1 MERGMTEATDTQTS
15 ALLEAL
21 AKAHQV
27 AGDLRNVLRSQREML
42 RERGFSLPP
51 GTTTALD
58 EIIREIDGVQ
68 REVGNVEHERDQYR
82 ALADVAALINSSL
95 DLTQVLNE
103 VMDTIILLTGAER
116 GYLMLRDDETGGLTF
131 RIARNM
137 DRETIDEKEFEV
149 SRSVVGQVA
158 QSGEAVLTADAL
170 DDQRLSAAES
180 IISMRLRSI
189 LCVPL
194 KLKGVVTGVIYT
206 DNKIQRGVFDER
218 TRDLLSAFSDQAA
231 VAIENARLFESVKA
245 SLAAITEMKNLQDNV
260 FASIV
265 SGVITTDR
273 DLCIA
278 LINRRAEEILG
289 VEGSVGYPLYDVLPP
304 LGPRFERL
312 IEQVLEADEQLSGA
326 EFETEIPGVGWV
338 DLSFSFSPLKDAANQ
353 SQGVVVVLD
362 DLTESK
368 RREAQ
373 IAGVRRYLPAEVVDG
388 IRTADGLKLGG
399 TREVITIL
407 FADIRGF
414 STYSERLDPE
424 RLVEIINTYMTIAA
438 DAIHMHQG
446 VIDKFMGDEV
456 MALFNAPI
464 RPQEDHALRAVRT
477 ACAMRSDIQ
486 AYHETVPSGDRLQF
500 GIGVH
505 TGEAIVGNVGSPD
518 RLDYSAMGDSVNL
531 AKRLQEVADPDQVL
545 ISEDTYNLVKDKVEV
560 RQLEPIVVKGRSQQT
575 RVYELL
581 RVRG

>member
-1 MERGMTEATDTQTS
+1 MTEATDTTASTLQDT
-15 ALLEAL
+15 LK
-21 AKAHQV
+21 KAQQV
-27 AGDLRNVLRSQREML
+27 ASDLRNILRSQREML

-51 GTTTALD
+51 GTTSALD
-58 EIIREIDGVQ
+58 EIIKQIDDAKKEIRGTE
-68 REVGNVEHERDQYR
+68 RERDQYH

-103 VMDTIILLTGAER
+103 VMDTIIMLTGAER
-116 GYLMLRDDETGGLTF
+116 GYLMLRDEETGELIL

-137 DRETIDEKEFEV
+137 DRETITEREFEV

-158 QSGEAVLTADAL
+158 ESGEAVLTADAL

-206 DNKIQRGVFDER
+206 DNKIQRGVFDEH

-245 SLAAITEMKNLQDNV
+245 SLAAITEMKSLQDNV

-265 SGVITTDR
+265 SGVITTDQN
-273 DLCIA
+273 LCIS
-278 LINRRAEEILG
+278 LINRRAEEILKI
-289 VEGSVGYPLYDVLPP
+289 ENSVGLPLYEALPP
-304 LGPRFERL
+304 LGQRFERL
-312 IEQVLEADEQLSGA
+312 IEQVLETDEHLAGV
-326 EFETEIPGVGWV
+326 EFEAEIPNIGWA
-338 DLSFSFSPLKDAANQ
+338 DLSFSFSPLKDASNQ

-362 DLTESK
+362 DLTEVK

-388 IRTADGLKLGG
+388 IRTAEGLKLGG
-399 TREVITIL
+399 TREVISIL

-438 DAIHMHQG
+438 DAIHMQQG
-446 VIDKFMGDEV
+446 VIDKFMGDAV

-464 RPQEDHALRAVRT
+464 RPQADHALRAVRT
-477 ACAMRSDIQ
+477 ACAMRSDIR
-486 AYHETVPSGDRLQF
+486 AYHETVPQADRLQF

-505 TGEAIVGNVGSPD
+505 TGEAVVGNVGSPD
-518 RLDYSAMGDSVNL
+518 RLDYSAMGDSVNI
-531 AKRLQEVADPDQVL
+531 AKRLQEVAGASQIL
-545 ISEDTYNLVKDKVEV
+545 ISEDTYRLVKDKVEV
-560 RQLEPIVVKGRSQQT
+560 KQLGPIVVEGRSQQT
-575 RVYELL
+575 QVYELL

>member
-1 MERGMTEATDTQTS
+1 MTEATDTTASTLQDT
-15 ALLEAL
+15 LK
-21 AKAHQV
+21 KAQQV
-27 AGDLRNVLRSQREML
+27 ASDLRNILRSQREML

-51 GTTTALD
+51 GTTSALD
-58 EIIREIDGVQ
+58 EIIKQIDDAKKEIRGTE
-68 REVGNVEHERDQYR
+68 RERDQYH

-103 VMDTIILLTGAER
+103 VMDTIIMLTGAER
-116 GYLMLRDDETGGLTF
+116 GYLMLRDEETGELIL

-137 DRETIDEKEFEV
+137 DRETITEREFEV

-158 QSGEAVLTADAL
+158 ESGEAVLTADAL

-206 DNKIQRGVFDER
+206 DNKIQRGVFDEH

-245 SLAAITEMKNLQDNV
+245 SLAAITEMKSLQDNV

-265 SGVITTDR
+265 SGVITTDQN
-273 DLCIA
+273 LCIS
-278 LINRRAEEILG
+278 LINRRAEEILKI
-289 VEGSVGYPLYDVLPP
+289 ENSVGLPLYEALPP
-304 LGPRFERL
+304 LGQRFERL
-312 IEQVLEADEQLSGA
+312 IEQVLETDEHLAGV
-326 EFETEIPGVGWV
+326 EFEAEIPNIGWA
-338 DLSFSFSPLKDAANQ
+338 DLSFSFSPLKDASDQ

-362 DLTESK
+362 DLTEVK

-388 IRTADGLKLGG
+388 IRTAEGLKLGG
-399 TREVITIL
+399 TREVISIL

-438 DAIHMHQG
+438 DAIHMQQG
-446 VIDKFMGDEV
+446 VIDKFMGDAV

-464 RPQEDHALRAVRT
+464 RPQADHALRAVRT
-477 ACAMRSDIQ
+477 ACAMRSDIR
-486 AYHETVPSGDRLQF
+486 AYHETVPQADRLQF

-505 TGEAIVGNVGSPD
+505 TGEAVVGNVGSPD
-518 RLDYSAMGDSVNL
+518 RLDYSAMGDSVNI
-531 AKRLQEVADPDQVL
+531 AKRLQEVAGASQIL
-545 ISEDTYNLVKDKVEV
+545 ISEDTYRLVKDKVEV
-560 RQLEPIVVKGRSQQT
+560 KQLGPIVVEGRSQQT
-575 RVYELL
+575 QVYELL

>member
-1 MERGMTEATDTQTS
+1 MTEATDTTVSTLQDT
-15 ALLEAL
+15 LK
-21 AKAHQV
+21 KAQQV
-27 AGDLRNVLRSQREML
+27 ASDLRNILRSQREML

-51 GTTTALD
+51 GTTSALD
-58 EIIREIDGVQ
+58 EIIKQIDDAKKEIRGTE
-68 REVGNVEHERDQYR
+68 RERDQYH

-103 VMDTIILLTGAER
+103 VMDTIIMLTGAER
-116 GYLMLRDDETGGLTF
+116 GYLMLRDEETGELIL

-137 DRETIDEKEFEV
+137 DRETITEREFEV

-158 QSGEAVLTADAL
+158 ESGEAVLTADAL

-206 DNKIQRGVFDER
+206 DNKIQRGVFDEH

-245 SLAAITEMKNLQDNV
+245 SLAAITEMKSLQDNV

-265 SGVITTDR
+265 SGVITTDQN
-273 DLCIA
+273 LCIS
-278 LINRRAEEILG
+278 LINRRAEEILKI
-289 VEGSVGYPLYDVLPP
+289 ENSVGLPLYEALPP
-304 LGPRFERL
+304 LGQRFERL
-312 IEQVLEADEQLSGA
+312 IEQVLETDEHLAGV
-326 EFETEIPGVGWV
+326 EFEAEIPNIGWA
-338 DLSFSFSPLKDAANQ
+338 DLSFSFSPLKDASNQ

-362 DLTESK
+362 DLTEVK

-388 IRTADGLKLGG
+388 IRTAEGLKLGG
-399 TREVITIL
+399 TREVISIL

-438 DAIHMHQG
+438 DAIHMQQG
-446 VIDKFMGDEV
+446 VIDKFMGDAV

-464 RPQEDHALRAVRT
+464 RPQADHALRAVRT
-477 ACAMRSDIQ
+477 ACAMRSDIR
-486 AYHETVPSGDRLQF
+486 AYHETVPQADRLQF

-505 TGEAIVGNVGSPD
+505 TGEAVVGNVGSPD
-518 RLDYSAMGDSVNL
+518 RLDYSAMGDSVNI
-531 AKRLQEVADPDQVL
+531 AKRLQEVAGASQIL
-545 ISEDTYNLVKDKVEV
+545 ISEDTYRLGKDKVKV
-560 RQLEPIVVKGRSQQT
+560 KQLGPIVVEGRSQQT
-575 RVYELL
+575 QVYELL

>member
-1 MERGMTEATDTQTS
+1 MERGMTETTDTNISELQEKLKS
-15 ALLEAL
+15 AQKMA
-21 AKAHQV
+21 A
-27 AGDLRNVLRSQREML
+27 DLRNILRSQREML

-51 GTTTALD
+51 GTTSALD
-58 EIIREIDGVQ
+58 DIIKQVDGAQKEIRGI
-68 REVGNVEHERDQYR
+68 EHERDQYR

-103 VMDTIILLTGAER
+103 VMDTIIMLAGAER
-116 GYLMLRDDETGGLTF
+116 GYLMLRDEETGELTL
-131 RIARNM
+131 RTARNI
-137 DRETIDEKEFEV
+137 DRETISEREFEV

-158 QSGEAVLTADAL
+158 ESGEAVLTADAL

-206 DNKIQRGVFDER
+206 DNKIQRGVFDEH

-231 VAIENARLFESVKA
+231 VAIDNARLFESVKA
-245 SLAAITEMKNLQDNV
+245 NLAAITEMKNLQDNV

-273 DLCIA
+273 NLCIA
-278 LINRRAEEILG
+278 LINRRAEEILAIENCFG
-289 VEGSVGYPLYDVLPP
+289 LPLYEVLPP
-304 LGPRFERL
+304 LGQRFERL
-312 IEQVLEADEQLSGA
+312 IEQVLETDEHLSGV
-326 EFETEIPGVGWV
+326 EFDTEIPGIGRV
-338 DLSFSFSPLKDAANQ
+338 DLSFSFSPLKDASNQ

-362 DLTESK
+362 DLTETK

-399 TREVITIL
+399 TREVISIL
-407 FADIRGF
+407 FADVRGF
-414 STYSERLDPE
+414 TTYSEKVGPE
-424 RLVEIINTYMTIAA
+424 QLVETINTYWTIAA
-438 DAIHMHQG
+438 DAIHMQQG
-446 VIDKFMGDEV
+446 IIDKFMGDAV

-464 RPQEDHALRAVRT
+464 RPQADHALRAVRT
-477 ACAMRSDIQ
+477 AYAMRADIQ
-486 AYHETVPSGDRLQF
+486 AYHDTAPPTDQLQF

-505 TGEAIVGNVGSPD
+505 TGEAVVGNVGSPD
-518 RLDYSAMGDSVNL
+518 RLDYSAMGDTVNV
-531 AKRLQEVADPDQVL
+531 AKRLQEVAERDQIL
-545 ISEDTYNLVKDKVEV
+545 ISEETYSLVKDGVEV
-560 RQLEPIVVKGRSQQT
+560 RQLEPVVVKGRSQPT

-581 RVRG
+581 RVFG